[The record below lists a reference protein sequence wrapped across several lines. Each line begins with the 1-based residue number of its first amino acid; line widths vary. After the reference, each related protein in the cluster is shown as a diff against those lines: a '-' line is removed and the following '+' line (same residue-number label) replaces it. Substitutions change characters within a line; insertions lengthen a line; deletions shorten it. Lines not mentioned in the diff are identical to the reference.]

1 MKKNILMETDL
12 SAAAQQPPTNK
23 IRSSSDYSQVDNYLI
38 ALKRMGIPTSDTD
51 SLDAPGLPQNTV
63 KIIFN
68 TSLGKLRIYN
78 PVSEIWTD
86 AAVSDLANY
95 LPLTGGTLTGPLY
108 TPGLITKIFSTGHPS
123 IPPTISSRF
132 DGGPGGYSMAWDFD
146 NGEGTHKRIEWI
158 TGFNEDRLTWD
169 GIPLAYRND
178 LSNYVDLTTAQDVG
192 GDKFFTGNLFYPN
205 VNGGD
210 YDGGYGRLLVTS
222 AIPGFGGRVQ
232 YVNVNSLPFL
242 SSTGGDLSGTL
253 RLIEG
258 QPIRFIGDSGQ
269 TGFIGDPGNG
279 TTAISIT
286 GNVEANQF
294 FGTLAGN
301 VTNGVSGATYIN
313 SVGNII
319 LVSNGDLL
327 NGYGTRFRGGEIYLE
342 QTLPIQTSE
351 DYSVLVRDI
360 TSGAMK
366 QVAISSMPYVE
377 NTRAISDSYQSG
389 GLALSTG
396 KFGQLAVNTSEPAG
410 NFHVRGTSF
419 LDASSGSGGV
429 QFYGVAEGNTGGIN
443 IGSAAENVAP
453 STNHYPLVQDVNTG
467 LMKRSSKRGLYE
479 GDVPVSPTG
488 EFIYASP
495 STPQNASISL
505 DNANIRIS
513 GNRFQGLY
521 APRVRVNTITDND
534 EFETPGLNITSSSS
548 LAIAATTN
556 MGISAEKELFF
567 NMGGTGSSIL
577 LGNYNIGGVE
587 RLALSGAKVELV
599 ETPPV
604 ATSNYSLLVRQDN
617 GGELKT
623 IDENTFITKNTSTL
637 PLNEGTNNL
646 GFQKNSD
653 DTFTA
658 NGYMNIKS
666 VAGAPIA
673 SIGEAYNTFYGA
685 MVLTDNPA
693 YPGYNY
699 FETQDLSTGNRASL
713 KTSGIGFNRADG
725 YLNLIP
731 ESSIIGGHNVTFPT
745 PVTNATVAYTSDLGD
760 YLPLAGGGTIT
771 NGSGN
776 STTMDGLRLSFSTG
790 AFLQHANGQKVFFG
804 DSEGEFLGI
813 QRNRLSLTGPGYL
826 GSKSVSIGAN
836 LLTDNRDCELP
847 NESGTLLTE
856 KSGVILTPNDYS
868 PQTGKIHINGTMRSN
883 GVGGYYGGNSNYQL
897 GVNGEGLYITQNTGQ
912 SYFGG
917 SSLLFQDSSN
927 PKVFTGFDA
936 GRIFFRNTVG
946 DTHHISIVRPYQGTL
961 TTGVDIE
968 LPGTSG
974 RLLTEQLAASTY
986 TLLVNTSSAAPGPTS
1001 TGVKGQII
1009 AADGYRYECI
1019 DTNTWVRSAVET
1031 TW

>member
-1 MKKNILMETDL
+1 
-12 SAAAQQPPTNK
+12 
-23 IRSSSDYSQVDNYLI
+23 
-38 ALKRMGIPTSDTD
+38 
-51 SLDAPGLPQNTV
+51 
-63 KIIFN
+63 
-68 TSLGKLRIYN
+68 
-78 PVSEIWTD
+78 
-86 AAVSDLANY
+86 
-95 LPLTGGTLTGPLY
+95 
-108 TPGLITKIFSTGHPS
+108 
-123 IPPTISSRF
+123 
-132 DGGPGGYSMAWDFD
+132 MAWDFD

-178 LSNYVDLTTAQDVG
+178 LSN
-192 GDKFFTGNLFYPN
+192 
-205 VNGGD
+205 
-210 YDGGYGRLLVTS
+210 
-222 AIPGFGGRVQ
+222 
-232 YVNVNSLPFL
+232 
-242 SSTGGDLSGTL
+242 
-253 RLIEG
+253 
-258 QPIRFIGDSGQ
+258 
-269 TGFIGDPGNG
+269 
-279 TTAISIT
+279 
-286 GNVEANQF
+286 
-294 FGTLAGN
+294 
-301 VTNGVSGATYIN
+301 
-313 SVGNII
+313 
-319 LVSNGDLL
+319 
-327 NGYGTRFRGGEIYLE
+327 
-342 QTLPIQTSE
+342 
-351 DYSVLVRDI
+351 
-360 TSGAMK
+360 
-366 QVAISSMPYVE
+366 YVE

-505 DNANIRIS
+505 DNADIRIS

-556 MGISAEKELFF
+556 MGISADKELFF

-623 IDENTFITKNTSTL
+623 IDGNTFITKNTSTL

-666 VAGAPIA
+666 VEGAPIA

-699 FETQDLSTGNRASL
+699 FETQNAATGNRASL
-713 KTSGIGFNRADG
+713 RSSGISFNTADG
-725 YLNLIP
+725 YLNLLP
-731 ESSIIGGHNVTFPT
+731 ENGITGGHNVIFPT
-745 PVTNATVAYTSDLGD
+745 PLSNATVAYTSDLGF
-760 YLPLAGGGTIT
+760 LPLTGGTI
-771 NGSGN
+771 SGDTTLEGGLYGHGPVDIWTDLN
-776 STTMDGLRLSFSTG
+776 S
-790 AFLQHANGQKVFFG
+790 A
-804 DSEGEFLGI
+804 
-813 QRNRLSLTGPGYL
+813 RLSL
-826 GSKSVSIGAN
+826 S
-836 LLTDNRDCELP
+836 
-847 NESGTLLTE
+847 
-856 KSGVILTPNDYS
+856 
-868 PQTGKIHINGTMRSN
+868 
-883 GVGGYYGGNSNYQL
+883 
-897 GVNGEGLYITQNTGQ
+897 
-912 SYFGG
+912 
-917 SSLLFQDSSN
+917 SSN
-927 PKVFTGFDA
+927 ATIKHTNPYGTGIA
-936 GRIFFRNTVG
+936 QVG
-946 DTHHISIVRPYQGTL
+946 AYSDGDHSQI
-961 TTGVDIE
+961 
-968 LPGTSG
+968 
-974 RLLTEQLAASTY
+974 
-986 TLLVNTSSAAPGPTS
+986 
-1001 TGVKGQII
+1001 QII
-1009 AADGYRYECI
+1009 AGGAAGQRAINLESPDPEGRGITITEQ
-1019 DTNTWVRSAVET
+1019 VEGKGIQYVT
-1031 TW
+1031 DEDWANLNEQGLVPKKYVDNGFIKASPIEQQDAFINLEGG